1 MRVVLEEDAV
11 TDLRE
16 LDGAVRRRALAKLM
30 LIERDPNAGRALGRK
45 PGIVLPG
52 YRKLRFRGWRIIYD
66 LSAGG
71 QGAVILHIGSQSDME
86 CYLEVEGRLSQ
97 MNDPGRRHSLEQ
109 VIEILKAT

>member
-1 MRVVLEEDAV
+1 MRVVLEDDAV

-52 YRKLRFRGWRIIYD
+52 YRKLRFRGWRIIYA
-66 LSAGG
+66 LNAGG
-71 QGAVILHIGSQSDME
+71 EGAVILHVGSRSDMD

-97 MNDPGRRHSLEQ
+97 LEDPGRRHSLEQ